1 MASEILEVEI
11 PAELVILANSTKPEG
26 VELEDWILEWTKFGL
41 KVSELA
47 SMRKEALDIGANIEK
62 AAVRKFAELVDE
74 ETVAFEVRLKALED
88 LTDVEKKKAGFGK
101 LFEDMRAFV
110 NPEDTK
116 SAIFTFNTML
126 KEVDDEKGLIRKAI
140 RKELTKDGGVTG
152 TLNEIREKLGLDEK
166 EKEVSR
172 KSTLKGDKIEDTLLL
187 NLENIFP
194 GNDLTFNKLTSTTGA
209 IKGSKKG
216 DVILQFG
223 TDHALHGCPIIY
235 EMKSDDAFF
244 LEGSNPDTSA
254 TDYLTIAMR
263 NRECKVGIFVM
274 DKATANEDKGWR
286 RRLTVAGD
294 KIFVVWDPDD
304 PSSDWLLTTATY
316 IAIGRNK
323 PLENVIDPEER
334 EAIRVVTMELEA
346 EANRYVRMRTYIE
359 RVKTNAENISEE
371 IRIGDDAIK
380 RCIDA
385 AKTTLKVLEMDSTEL
400 TDIEFEDVDTESG
413 GEEVVDEVDEEDA
426 SGEQDV
432 EPENKSDDNGIEYSE
447 EESNQNDQGDQ

>member
-1 MASEILEVEI
+1 MASETLEVEI

-62 AAVRKFAELVDE
+62 AAVRKFADLVDE

-88 LTDVEKKKAGFGK
+88 LTDVEQKKAGFGK

-116 SAIFTFNTML
+116 SAIYTFNTML

-140 RKELTKDGGVTG
+140 RKELTKDGGVTR
-152 TLNEIREKLGLDEK
+152 TLGLISEKLGLDEK
-166 EKEVSR
+166 EKEVFR

-187 NLENIFP
+187 NLENLFP
-194 GNDLTFNKLTSTTGA
+194 GNDLTFNKLTNTTGA
-209 IKGSKKG
+209 IKQSKKG
-216 DVILQFG
+216 DVILRFG

-235 EMKSDDAFF
+235 EMKSEETFF
-244 LEGSNPDTSA
+244 LEGQNPEKSA
-254 TDYLTIAMR
+254 TDYLAIAMK

-274 DKATANEDKGWR
+274 DKAAAKEENGWKR
-286 RRLTVAGD
+286 SLTVAGD

-323 PLENVIDPEER
+323 PPENVIDPEQR
-334 EAIRVVTMELEA
+334 EAIRKVTKELEA
-346 EANRYVRMRTYIE
+346 EATRYGKMSTQIG
-359 RVKTNAENISEE
+359 KIQTNADDLSEQ
-371 IRIGDDAIK
+371 IRIGGDGIK
-380 RCIDA
+380 RCIKHA
-385 AKTTLKVLEMDSTEL
+385 ETTLKVLEMDSTEL
-400 TDIEFEDVDTESG
+400 TDMEFENVDNESG
-413 GEEVVDEVDEEDA
+413 HVD
-426 SGEQDV
+426 
-432 EPENKSDDNGIEYSE
+432 N
-447 EESNQNDQGDQ
+447 